1 MIYFEADKINHHMQ
15 NRIYKKLSAIS
26 HSFRV
31 AILTVASLLAIQPI
45 RMAKAEEKA
54 PAATPVPAYDPKVAP
69 AFDEAEQ
76 AIAHF
81 KKPAN
86 LKVTAWAAEPQ
97 MMNPVAMSI
106 DTRGRIW
113 VVETNRFGG
122 GGTLDIRNIYGWVE
136 EDLACR
142 VVADRSAMVKRHWP
156 DSWQEM
162 TKNSDRIRLLEDSSG
177 GGRCDRAAIW
187 ADGFNALEDGIAAG
201 VLERKGNVYFADMPN
216 LWMLRDNRK
225 TGVSDERKVMSTG
238 YGVRFGFEGHDLHGL
253 RFGPDGKLYFSCGD
267 RGFNVTTR
275 EGRQLAYPDT
285 GGVLRCDPD
294 GANLEVFAYGLRNPQ
309 KLCFDDHGNLFTG
322 DNNSDHGDPAKWYY
336 LVEGADCGWRVGYQ
350 HINKPRPTGALLMEN
365 VMAVEKDTDQMYM
378 TPPITH
384 IGNGPSGCTFYPGT
398 GMPESFNG
406 HFLLCDFR
414 GGVTNSGLWSF
425 TMKPHGASFTME
437 DRQQYVW
444 QMLPTDVEFGAD
456 GGFYAADWTNGW
468 ARPNKGRIYRF
479 FNEEAVKQP
488 IVVETKRLLAEGME
502 KKDGRELGMLLGH
515 ADQRVRQEAQFEL
528 ADRGEASIA
537 VFATIAAN
545 GGMIESGSAMMRPA
559 LARLHAIWGLGQL
572 ARKNAEAAKPLVNL
586 LADADEEVRAQ
597 AAKVLGEARYAG
609 GYEGLVGLL
618 KDTQPR
624 VQFFAAQ
631 GLGKIGNKGAVPA
644 ILDLLGRNADADA
657 FIRHACF
664 TALAAID
671 DKPTVLAA
679 ATSENASVRLGVLE
693 TLRRW
698 ESPEAARFLND
709 IEPRI
714 VLEAARAIN
723 DVPINAARP
732 ALAALIAK
740 PALAEPVLRRAINA
754 NFREGKLENVQA
766 IAQFAANPKVAGAL
780 RVEAI
785 DALAE
790 WEKPSLRD
798 HVMGLIWPLPEKTRD
813 AKMAVEAIRPLLAGI
828 VAGSPDSVR
837 IAALGLAEKIG
848 LEPLDAAYDLV
859 TDAKLSAAV
868 RAAALKVLAAR
879 NSPRLAA
886 ALKVGLLDGKAAALR
901 KEAIRLQT
909 TQPDAVAK
917 LDAILT
923 GASPADQQAVFSALP
938 LVGGE
943 AADAILGEW
952 MDKLLAGKAPVAS
965 TLDLLEAAVRS
976 KSNAVVAKVKQY
988 DSLRKPEDNLSQWR
1002 ECLEGGDAVAGR
1014 RIFFEKQEV
1023 SCVRCHMI
1031 GKEGGGNVG
1040 PNLVDIGK
1048 RQLRDYILE
1057 SIVQPNAKIA
1067 AGFESAGVK
1076 LNDGRF
1082 LVGVVKNET
1091 ETGFQLDTGADAG
1104 IVHISKAD
1112 IKFRKPAPSPMPDD
1126 IAKPLTKQELRNLVE
1141 YLATQKG

>member
-1 MIYFEADKINHHMQ
+1 MKSNFCKKFSVCSSSA
-15 NRIYKKLSAIS
+15 RIAAIS
-26 HSFRV
+26 LATIFAV
-31 AILTVASLLAIQPI
+31 QSL
-45 RMAKAEEKA
+45 RMTAVKADEKPLSVEPA
-54 PAATPVPAYDPKVAP
+54 PVYDPTIPP
-69 AFDEAEQ
+69 AFEEAEQ

-97 MMNPVAMSI
+97 LINPVAINI
-106 DTRGRIW
+106 DPRGRIW
-113 VVETNRFGG
+113 VVETNRFHGG
-122 GGTLDIRNIYGWVE
+122 VLDIRNFYDWVE

-142 VVADRSAMVKRHWP
+142 VVADRSAMVKKHRP
-156 DSWQEM
+156 DSWKEL
-162 TKNSDRIRLLEDSSG
+162 TKNSDRILLLEDSSG
-177 GGRCDRAAIW
+177 GGRCDKAVIW
-187 ADGFNALEDGIAAG
+187 ADGFNALEDGIASG
-201 VLERKGNVYFADMPN
+201 VIERKGNVYLANMPN
-216 LWMLRDNRK
+216 LWVLRDNK
-225 TGVSDERKVMSTG
+225 QTGVSDERKVMSTG
-238 YGVRFGFEGHDLHGL
+238 YGVRYSFEGHDLHGL

-267 RGFNVTTR
+267 RGFNVTTK
-275 EGRQLAYPDT
+275 EGKQLAYPDT

-309 KLCFDDHGNLFTG
+309 KLCFDDHGNLYTG
-322 DNNSDHGDPAKWYY
+322 DNNSDHGDPAKWFYV
-336 LVEGADCGWRVGYQ
+336 VEGADCGWRVGYQ
-350 HINKPRPTGALLMEN
+350 HITKPRPTGPLLMEN
-365 VMAVEKDTDQMYM
+365 VMAVEANSDQMYM

-406 HFLLCDFR
+406 HFLLCDFK
-414 GGVTNSGLWSF
+414 GGPTNSGIWSF

-444 QMLPTDVEFGAD
+444 QFLPTDVEFGTD
-456 GGFYAADWTNGW
+456 GGFYAADWINGW
-468 ARPNKGRIYRF
+468 ERPNKGRIYRF
-479 FNEEAVKQP
+479 FNEETAKSA
-488 IVVETKRLLAEGME
+488 IVLETKKLLADGME
-502 KKDGRELGMLLGH
+502 KRDVAELGTLLAH

-528 ADRGEASIA
+528 ADRGDASIPIFLA
-537 VFATIAAN
+537 AAN
-545 GGMIESGSAMMRPA
+545 NMLAMEAKSLAMRPA
-559 LARLHAIWGLGQL
+559 LGRLHGIWGLGQIS
-572 ARKNAEAAKPLVNL
+572 RKNVGAVKPLVKL

-597 AAKVLGEARYAG
+597 AAKVLGEARYIG
-609 GYEGLVGLL
+609 GYESLIGLL

-631 GLGKIGNKGAVPA
+631 ALGKIGNKAAVPA
-644 ILDLLGRNADADA
+644 ILDLLARNADKDA
-657 FIRHACF
+657 FIRHVCF

-671 DKPTVLAA
+671 DKPAVLAA
-679 ATSENASVRLGVLE
+679 ANSENASVRLGVLE

-698 ESPEAARFLND
+698 ESPEVARFLYD
-709 IEPRI
+709 IEPKI
-714 VLEAARAIN
+714 VLEAARAID
-723 DVPINAARP
+723 DVPINTARP
-732 ALAALIAK
+732 ALAQLIGNSALS
-740 PALAEPVLRRAINA
+740 EPVLRRAINA

-766 IAQFAANPKVAGAL
+766 IARLVANPKVASAL

-785 DALAE
+785 DALSE

-813 AKMAVEAIRPLLAGI
+813 AKMMADAAKPLLNDI
-828 VAGSPDSVR
+828 VANASDSVR

-848 LEPLDAAYDLV
+848 LEPLDTAYDLV
-859 TDAKLSAAV
+859 ANAKLSAGV
-868 RAAALKVLAAR
+868 RAAALKVLAAQ
-879 NSPRLAA
+879 NSPKLAD
-886 ALKVGLLDGKAAALR
+886 ALKIGLLDSKAAALR

-909 TQPDAVAK
+909 TQPEAVAK

-943 AADAILGEW
+943 AADAILGAW
-952 MDKLLAGKAPVAS
+952 MDKLLAGKAAAAS
-965 TLDLLEAAVRS
+965 TLDLLEAASRS
-976 KSNAVVAKVKQY
+976 KSNPVVAKVKQY

-1023 SCVRCHMI
+1023 SCVRCHMV

-1048 RQLRDYILE
+1048 RQPRDYILE
-1057 SIVQPNAKIA
+1057 SIVQPNAKIS

-1076 LNDGRF
+1076 LNDGKF

-1104 IVHISKAD
+1104 IVNIQKSD

-1141 YLATQKG
+1141 FLATQKG